1 MNRATP
7 LWSQDEIDSIR
18 KRAINMEK
26 NGTIDDT
33 FLDWIRDRGLFKMFV
48 PEQLGGKMADLPEA
62 LNLFEEAAWI
72 DGSFGWTVTIGAGG
86 GFFVPFMEPE
96 VCQSLFS
103 EPAAVIAGSGYPSG
117 QAVAV
122 EGGYR
127 VSGAWKYCS
136 GARHATMFT
145 ANALIEA
152 SSEARSDG
160 AEFADSPPV
169 MRAFIF
175 MPDQVRIEPDWDAF
189 GLKATDSHTIRIEEA
204 FVPAERTFSLVEP
217 YGVYQ
222 HPTYR
227 YPFSAFAAATFA
239 AVSLGIGR
247 HFLDEAER
255 MVAGSREA
263 WHAAKP
269 GRVAFTEQRIAEG
282 RCAYEE
288 AARKFK
294 FHVDLSW
301 RELKERGTVTEESER
316 EVSLQARAAAQ
327 SIRAAVES
335 IFPYMG
341 MGAIMEHSM
350 LNHIW
355 RDLHTACQHTS
366 LVSFQ

>member
-1 MNRATP
+1 MNRAAQ
-7 LWSQDEIDSIR
+7 LWSKNEIDCIR
-18 KRAINMEK
+18 ERAIHMEK
-26 NGTIDDT
+26 NGTVDDQ
-33 FLDWIRDRGLFKMFV
+33 FLDWIRDRVLFKMFV
-48 PEQLGGKMADLPEA
+48 PEQLGGRMADLPEA
-62 LNLFEEAAWI
+62 LRIFEESAWI

-86 GFFVPFMEPE
+86 GFFVPFMEPG

-117 QAVAV
+117 RATAV

-127 VSGAWKYCS
+127 VSGTWKYCS

-145 ANALIEA
+145 ANALIEVA
-152 SSEARSDG
+152 SDETES
-160 AEFADSPPV
+160 ADASPV
-169 MRAFIF
+169 MRAFTF
-175 MPDQVRIEPDWDAF
+175 MPDQVQIESDWDAF
-189 GLKATDSHTIRIEEA
+189 GLKATDSHTIRVEQA
-204 FVPAERTFSLVEP
+204 FVPVERTFSLVEP
-217 YGVYQ
+217 YGAYQ

-227 YPFSAFAAATFA
+227 YPFPAFAAATFA
-239 AVSLGIGR
+239 AVALGIGR

-255 MVAGSREA
+255 MAAGSRDA

-269 GRVAFTEQRIAEG
+269 ERVAFTEQLIAEG

-288 AARKFK
+288 AARKFM
-294 FHVDLSW
+294 FHVDMSW
-301 RELKERGTVTEESER
+301 RELKELGTVTEESER

-327 SIRAAVES
+327 SIRAAVDS